1 MNILIIQ
8 GPNLNLI
15 GVYSAR
21 NKPEARLT
29 LDKINRSIRH
39 SVQNLDNRIKVK
51 IVQSHDLAKVM
62 SAIHQNRN
70 WADAIIIAPSSWSSY
85 EHTMKATLEFIDIP
99 VVDIYFSKPY
109 QIFGNAKES
118 IFSSA
123 AIKTIT
129 GDPGKVFVKAVQAV
143 VEYLNK

>member
-1 MNILIIQ
+1 MHILIIQ
-8 GPNLNLI
+8 GPNLNLV

-29 LDKINRSIRH
+29 LDKINRGIRL
-39 SVQNLDNRIKVK
+39 SVRNLDNGIKVK
-51 IVQSHDLAKVM
+51 IIQSHDLTKVIT
-62 SAIHQNRN
+62 AIHQNRN
-70 WADAIIIAPSSWSSY
+70 WANAIIIAPSSWSSY
-85 EHTMKATLEFIDIP
+85 EYTLKAALEFIDIP

-109 QIFGNAKES
+109 QIFGTAKES

-123 AIKTIT
+123 AVKTIT
-129 GDPGKVFVKAVQAV
+129 GDPAKVFVKAVQAV